1 MAFIH
6 SFTNENN
13 NNANG
18 KLAREGVLGLTFSRK
33 KNHNLYCFV
42 TFVRPSKISDFY
54 VARGLTRCSSHKID
68 LSTLS

>member
-18 KLAREGVLGLTFSRK
+18 KLAGGGGGTRLDFFEKEKSQFVLFCYFCTSL
-33 KNHNLYCFV
+33 
-42 TFVRPSKISDFY
+42 
-54 VARGLTRCSSHKID
+54 
-68 LSTLS
+68 